1 MSPRAFTTRTE
12 TQTRSQSR
20 SAADRGRLQQSAD
33 RTAAV
38 DAPVV
43 GRQSRRVG
51 FVSFTFARSRAAVSK
66 KNKLKP
72 WQKKQWC
79 IPEVSS
85 EFVARMED
93 VLDLYHEPYDPRRP
107 KVCFDEK
114 SKQLIAETRSPI
126 PAAAGRVERDDFEY
140 KRQGTANLFLFC
152 EPQAC
157 WRHIEVTER
166 RTMIDCAQQLKWLVD
181 ERYPEADVIRLVGD
195 QLNTHR
201 IASLYEAF
209 LPEEARRIAKKLEIH
224 HTPRHGSWLNLAEIE
239 LSVLEEQ
246 CLDRRIPDIETLK
259 RETNAYEKQRNADKA
274 TIDWRFTAAD
284 ARKKLQRLYPSIST

>member
-1 MSPRAFTTRTE
+1 M
-12 TQTRSQSR
+12 
-20 SAADRGRLQQSAD
+20 
-33 RTAAV
+33 

-51 FVSFTFARSRAAVSK
+51 FVSFHLARDGRAVSK

-85 EFVARMED
+85 AFVARMED
-93 VLDLYHEPYDPRRP
+93 VLDLYHEPYDPKRP

-114 SKQLIAETRSPI
+114 SKQLIAETRFPI
-126 PAAAGRVERDDFEY
+126 PAAEGRVERYDFEY

-157 WRHIEVTER
+157 WRHIAVTER

-181 ERYPEADVIRLVGD
+181 ERYPEAEVIRLVGD

-209 LPEEARRIAKKLEIH
+209 PPAEARRIAKKLEFH
-224 HTPRHGSWLNLAEIE
+224 HTPKHGSWLNLAEIE

-246 CLDRRIPDIETLK
+246 CLDRRIPDIATLK
-259 RETNAYEKQRNADKA
+259 RETNAYEERRNADKA
-274 TIDWRFTAAD
+274 TINWRFTAAA
-284 ARKKLQRLYPSIST
+284 ARKKLHRLYPSIST